1 MSRHLNMNA
10 VMYFEAVARH
20 SRVNLAA
27 EELQVSPSAVSQQIK
42 TLEEQMGVMLFRRVK
57 KRLILTEQGER
68 FYHAASGS
76 IRMIKDAQI
85 RLTNQREY
93 QRLMIRVSA
102 SFGVRWLSK
111 RLSHYV
117 QSNPD
122 MDLHIDATSE
132 LTDFD
137 KEKVDLEIRYGLAP
151 PPTLYSQSLI
161 TDRVLPMCSPEFAQK
176 NQGESP
182 SELLAS
188 SSLIHTVK
196 AEVTWRHWLQA
207 KKIADVDDLHGLR
220 FDRSSMSLQA
230 AKDGLGVVLETA
242 TLAMEELK
250 SGTLV
255 PLFPDLGT
263 LDFET
268 YWLIC
273 PARYLNHTS
282 VKRFVQWIES
292 EANQHESEKQ
302 SVLATLGVTGSA
314 PFQPEVISN

>member
-10 VMYFEAVARH
+10 VVYFEAVARH

-27 EELQVSPSAVSQQIK
+27 AELQISPSAVSQQIK

-68 FYHAASGS
+68 FYQAASGAIS
-76 IRMIKDAQI
+76 IIREAQI

-117 QSNPD
+117 EQYPD
-122 MDLHIDATSE
+122 IDLHIDATSE

-137 KEKVDLEIRYGLAP
+137 KEKVDLEIRYGFAP

-161 TDRVLPMCSPEFAQK
+161 TDKVLPLCSPEFASQHR
-176 NQGESP
+176 ERSP
-182 SELLAS
+182 AKVLSGNP
-188 SSLIHTVK
+188 LIHTVK
-196 AEVTWRHWLQA
+196 AEVTWRHWLNIQA
-207 KKIADVDDLHGLR
+207 IEGVDDSHGLR

-242 TLAMEELK
+242 TLAMNELK
-250 SGTLV
+250 TGTLV
-255 PLFPDLGT
+255 PLYPELGT

-273 PARYLNHTS
+273 PVRYLNHPS
-282 VKRFVQWIES
+282 VKCFVRWL
-292 EANQHESEKQ
+292 EAEASQHEQEKKALLFSL
-302 SVLATLGVTGSA
+302 SVPVSRSFK
-314 PFQPEVISN
+314 PD

>member
-1 MSRHLNMNA
+1 MNA

-68 FYHAASGS
+68 FYQAASGS
-76 IRMIKDAQI
+76 ISMIKDAQI

-117 QSNPD
+117 QQHPD
-122 MDLHIDATSE
+122 IDLHIDATSE

-137 KEKVDLEIRYGLAP
+137 KEKVDLEIRYGVMP

-161 TDRVLPMCSPEFAQK
+161 TDKVLPLCSPEFAQHHQDQPIVDVLSG
-176 NQGESP
+176 NQ
-182 SELLAS
+182 
-188 SSLIHTVK
+188 LIHTVK
-196 AEVTWRHWLQA
+196 AEVTWRHWLTAQA
-207 KKIADVDDLHGLR
+207 ITGVDDAHGLR

-242 TLAMEELK
+242 TLAMNELE

-255 PLFPDLGT
+255 PLFPELGT

-273 PARYLNHTS
+273 PVRYLNHPS
-282 VKRFVQWIES
+282 VKRFVAWIET
-292 EANQHESEKQ
+292 EANQHEKEKEALLASL
-302 SVLATLGVTGSA
+302 SVSHST
-314 PFQPEVISN
+314 PFMPR